1 MKVKDVSGEFQ
12 VNAFLMKK
20 SLLRKDRWGY
30 FGCQL
35 KGAVTPLLQD
45 ADDMEFDFYVDCIWS
60 GIVWESLFVD
70 LVYGSIK
77 NVWKFWNSWWGAYHV
92 SWSVWVPSEVE
103 PYIDGETRG
112 GWLKRK
118 VCRWNRVKTPKQRM
132 ATQRDE
138 GAEVADA

>member
-1 MKVKDVSGEFQ
+1 MV
-12 VNAFLMKK
+12 
-20 SLLRKDRWGY
+20 
-30 FGCQL
+30 
-35 KGAVTPLLQD
+35 VTPPLRN
-45 ADDMEFDFYVDCIWS
+45 ADDFDFNFYVDFIWS
-60 GIVWESLFVD
+60 CLVWESLFVD

-138 GAEVADA
+138 GAEVGDP